1 MRNRVW
7 NLLKRRHSKR
17 LLDENGDP
25 VAVTNRSLDYPYGD
39 DGDMTLKDMLADE
52 SAPMAH
58 RAVEMSEI
66 VEKLGGDDPD
76 IARAID
82 NFVNNAHFDT
92 LTAACNYRVGTLRIT
107 PWDRSVLSIGV
118 PKDGVKP
125 PADKEQKAMEYLR
138 QMVASTGAFGGKFD
152 MVSFVLHPSRVDFV
166 IHLDDPKVVRKVK
179 EAMRRCRESFPDY
192 RP

>member
-1 MRNRVW
+1 M
-7 NLLKRRHSKR
+7 
-17 LLDENGDP
+17 
-25 VAVTNRSLDYPYGD
+25 
-39 DGDMTLKDMLADE
+39 
-52 SAPMAH
+52 
-58 RAVEMSEI
+58 
-66 VEKLGGDDPD
+66 
-76 IARAID
+76 
-82 NFVNNAHFDT
+82 
-92 LTAACNYRVGTLRIT
+92 
-107 PWDRSVLSIGV
+107 LSIGV